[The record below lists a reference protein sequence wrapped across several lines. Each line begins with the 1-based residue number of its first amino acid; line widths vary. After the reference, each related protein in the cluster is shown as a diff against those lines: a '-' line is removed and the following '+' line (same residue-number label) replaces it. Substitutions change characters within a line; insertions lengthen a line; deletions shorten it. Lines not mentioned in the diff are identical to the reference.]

1 MNNSTITD
9 DYTFMWRGHKFRAY
23 VRDDGDQ
30 LHLEHFEMLVGDA
43 KVNMMHF
50 TGQFD
55 DMNEFFCEII
65 QALHNAAMDDLRES
79 LNHSH

>member
-1 MNNSTITD
+1 MNEITD
-9 DYTFMWRGHKFRAY
+9 EYTFMWRGHKFHACVY
-23 VRDDGDQ
+23 DDSTQ
-30 LHLEHFEMLVGDA
+30 LNLMSLDMLVGDT

-55 DMNEFFCEII
+55 DMNEYFCDII
-65 QALHNAAMDDLRES
+65 QSLHNAAMDDLRES